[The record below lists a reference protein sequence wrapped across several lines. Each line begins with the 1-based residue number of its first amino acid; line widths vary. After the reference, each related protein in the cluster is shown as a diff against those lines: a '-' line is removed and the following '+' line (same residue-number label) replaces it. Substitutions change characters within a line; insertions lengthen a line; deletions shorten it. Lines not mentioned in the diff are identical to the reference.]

1 MAPILGLV
9 LILVAMLACDLLSF
23 LLWPFVLVLGML
35 GVSLAWLAG
44 SLLAAG
50 TTVLLVMSCFG
61 VWLFRLPD
69 PSGLSGV
76 LTLLAVFSCAFFA
89 WSLLVTRG
97 KALFSGNAFFS
108 QAGTISAEDAAE
120 FPAYTVG
127 MPFFLLMMVCVR
139 LSLRNPTDVFLLA
152 LLLDVLLLALARY
165 RKVELLVPVA
175 FVSTALLEWVWL
187 ARNMPL
193 AQPMSALGWSV
204 GFYAV
209 FMLFPFAFRKHLRGI
224 AAWRVSALAGLAQ
237 WPLVWAAMER
247 TLGAPAMALVPA
259 FFAIPSLICLV
270 REISAEKDEW
280 RVSKLAWFGGIT
292 LLFVTVIIPIQFDK
306 EWLTVG
312 WTLEGAALLWLYHR
326 VPHEGLKGWGL
337 GLLAI
342 SFARLALNPAVL
354 SYHPR
359 SQTPI
364 FNWYLWV
371 YGISVISYYVGAW
384 LMRSNRKFLDMDM
397 PSILNSAGTILA
409 FLLVNLEIADYFS
422 TGSVTTFNFSGSLAQ
437 DMAYSLG
444 WGAFAIALLVAGI
457 RTTSKGAR
465 YSSLAL
471 LTMTLLKVFMHDL
484 WRLNQ
489 LFRVASFVGLAVTL
503 MLVSFL
509 YQKFLAKET
518 KTGGAS

>member
-1 MAPILGLV
+1 
-9 LILVAMLACDLLSF
+9 
-23 LLWPFVLVLGML
+23 
-35 GVSLAWLAG
+35 
-44 SLLAAG
+44 
-50 TTVLLVMSCFG
+50 
-61 VWLFRLPD
+61 
-69 PSGLSGV
+69 
-76 LTLLAVFSCAFFA
+76 
-89 WSLLVTRG
+89 
-97 KALFSGNAFFS
+97 
-108 QAGTISAEDAAE
+108 
-120 FPAYTVG
+120 
-127 MPFFLLMMVCVR
+127 
-139 LSLRNPTDVFLLA
+139 
-152 LLLDVLLLALARY
+152 
-165 RKVELLVPVA
+165 
-175 FVSTALLEWVWL
+175 
-187 ARNMPL
+187 
-193 AQPMSALGWSV
+193 
-204 GFYAV
+204 
-209 FMLFPFAFRKHLRGI
+209 
-224 AAWRVSALAGLAQ
+224 
-237 WPLVWAAMER
+237 
-247 TLGAPAMALVPA
+247 
-259 FFAIPSLICLV
+259 
-270 REISAEKDEW
+270 
-280 RVSKLAWFGGIT
+280 
-292 LLFVTVIIPIQFDK
+292 
-306 EWLTVG
+306 VG